1 MIEQAVTVTDDQILI
16 LGQFFVHKDY
26 SITNKDLLLDI
37 MSRQYRGQH
46 VLVRLWDGEN
56 TDFSGFELFIKF
68 VCDHIQIPYANVTFE
83 THSSQL
89 TTEFNVTQ
97 LKLGIFVSV
106 NQYLPADINQD
117 LSSAKFVGCLL
128 GRYNPTR
135 LRLAYEID
143 QAFPG
148 DNFTTFQPS
157 PKFISDALQHFSE
170 QYSNELAWI
179 KTKRFDQDLIS
190 RHFMGMIDWQTAC
203 AQYGNVWNQYQIEI
217 ISETDAIDNFWFT
230 EKTANCLATGKPFVL
245 VSGQYSLYRLQEMG
259 FHTFNGVLDET
270 YDTEPTPYKR
280 IQKLIQALNDLYT
293 SHNKSKLIEELYS
306 ISRSNIEQYANYSS
320 R

>member
-1 MIEQAVTVTDDQILI
+1 MIEQAITVIDDQILI

-37 MSRQYRGQH
+37 ISRQYSGQQ

-56 TDFSGFELFIKF
+56 TDFTGFELFIKF
-68 VCDHIQIPYANVTFE
+68 ICDHVQIPYNTVTFE
-83 THSSQL
+83 THSSNL
-89 TTEFNVTQ
+89 TTEFNVCQ
-97 LKLGIFVSV
+97 IKLGIFGSV
-106 NQYLPADINQD
+106 NRYLPETIDKD
-117 LSSAKFVGCLL
+117 LSTAKFVGSLL

-135 LRLAYEID
+135 LRLAYELD

-157 PKFISDALQHFSE
+157 PKFISDALRHFSN
-170 QYSNELAWI
+170 QYSNELEWI
-179 KTKRFDQDLIS
+179 KTKKFDRDLVS
-190 RHFMGMIDWQTAC
+190 SHFMGMIDWQTAC
-203 AQYGNVWNQYQIEI
+203 AQYGNVWNKYQIEI

-245 VSGQYSLYRLQEMG
+245 VSGQYSLHKLKEMG
-259 FHTFNGVLDET
+259 FQTFNSVIDET

-280 IQKLIQALNDLYT
+280 IMRLTQALQDVYNSPSKANDINQLYDLAQK
-293 SHNKSKLIEELYS
+293 NIELYQKYCV
-306 ISRSNIEQYANYSS
+306 R
-320 R
+320 